1 MKDRES
7 IIRNYVEGYNQFDM
21 AKMIMDF
28 DEDVIFTN
36 VSGGQVNLSIK
47 GSKAFREQ
55 AEEAATCFSKR
66 NQTITS
72 IKNNNDESE
81 VDIEYFA
88 VLAKDLPNGL
98 KKGQELNLTGRS
110 IFKFSGNKI
119 TSLTD
124 LS

>member
-7 IIRNYVEGYNQFDM
+7 IIRNYVEGYNQYDV
-21 AKMIMDF
+21 AKMIMDC
-28 DEDVIFTN
+28 DEDIVFTN
-36 VSGGQVNLSIK
+36 VSKGEVNLSIK
-47 GSKAFREQ
+47 GCKAFREQ
-55 AEEAATCFSKR
+55 AEEAATYFSER

-72 IKNNNDESE
+72 IRNNSDETE
-81 VDIEYFA
+81 VEIEYYA

-98 KKGQELNLTGRS
+98 KKGQELNLSGKS

>member
-1 MKDRES
+1 
-7 IIRNYVEGYNQFDM
+7 
-21 AKMIMDF
+21 MIMDF
-28 DEDVIFTN
+28 DEDIVFTN
-36 VSGGQVNLSIK
+36 VSKGKVNLSIK

-55 AEEAATCFSKR
+55 AEEAATYFSER

-72 IKNNNDESE
+72 IRNNSDETE
-81 VDIEYFA
+81 VEIEYYA

-98 KKGQELNLTGRS
+98 KKGQELNLSGKS
-110 IFKFSGNKI
+110 IFRFSGNKI